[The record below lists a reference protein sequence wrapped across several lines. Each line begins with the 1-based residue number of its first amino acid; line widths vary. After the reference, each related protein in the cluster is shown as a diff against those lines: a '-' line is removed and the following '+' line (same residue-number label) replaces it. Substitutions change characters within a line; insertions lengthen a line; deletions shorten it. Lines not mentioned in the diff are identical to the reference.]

1 MKSMLERPLI
11 PLASLFW
18 GLQFAFL
25 SPSLALILVSL
36 YGATP
41 AEVGW
46 VLACYNA
53 AGFVV
58 SLVVP
63 AWADRRRQYL
73 WPLLVCSVL
82 NLALTVALTLATSLP
97 WVTVALVVFG
107 APAGVGMSLIFAHLA
122 HGGAAPAD
130 LMNNRAI
137 VSFAWVAA
145 PPIATAL
152 IGWFGPESVLLVIA
166 AIALGNVAITLVLLR
181 RSRRQPTHSRDERP
195 AAKAAEMGHTR
206 VGVAVIVVAF
216 VLVQATNA
224 ASTAVLTLYVSV
236 GLGLPVFWAG
246 LALAIA
252 AALEIPA
259 LIGLG
264 RLTGRFPLVRLMLF
278 GCVCGI
284 GYYVG
289 MALVREPW
297 ALLALQVLNALFVA
311 TVSGVGMTLF
321 QQIIAGPGFAT
332 GLYTITRR
340 VGNIAI
346 GPIIAIAGTPAGY
359 PGIYLVCAV
368 LAVVGGATIGVVGRR
383 AARRADGL
391 GSAD

>member
-1 MKSMLERPLI
+1 MRSMLQRPLI

-36 YGATP
+36 YHATP
-41 AEVGW
+41 SEVGW
-46 VLACYNA
+46 VLATYNA

-82 NLALTVALTLATSLP
+82 NLALTIALTLATSLP

-107 APAGVGMSLIFAHLA
+107 APAGAGTSLIFAQLV
-122 HGGAAPAD
+122 HGGAGPAD

-152 IGWFGPESVLLVIA
+152 IGWFGPQSVLLVIA
-166 AIALGNVAITLVLLR
+166 GIALGNVIITLVLLR
-181 RSRRQPTHSRDERP
+181 RERRRP
-195 AAKAAEMGHTR
+195 PSGSDVRPVAEPAEPGHTR
-206 VGVAVIVVAF
+206 LGVAVIVVAF

-224 ASTAVLTLYVSV
+224 ASTAVITLYVSV

-252 AALEIPA
+252 AGLEIPA

-264 RLTGRFPLVRLMLF
+264 RLTARFPLVRLMLI
-278 GCVCGI
+278 GCLCGI

-297 ALLALQVLNALFVA
+297 ALLALQALNAVFVA
-311 TVSGVGMTLF
+311 TVSGVGMALF

-332 GLYTITRR
+332 GLFSITRR

-346 GPIIAIAGTPAGY
+346 GPLIAIASTPAGY
-359 PGIYLVCAV
+359 PGIFLACAV
-368 LAVVGGATIGVVGRR
+368 LALVGGATIGVVGRR
-383 AARRADGL
+383 AARRAEGL

>member
-1 MKSMLERPLI
+1 MLQRRLI

-36 YGATP
+36 YHATP
-41 AEVGW
+41 SEVGW
-46 VLACYNA
+46 VLATYNA

-82 NLALTVALTLATSLP
+82 NLALTIALTLATSLP

-107 APAGVGMSLIFAHLA
+107 APAGAGMSLIFAQLV
-122 HGGAAPAD
+122 HGGAGPAD

-152 IGWFGPESVLLVIA
+152 IGWFGPQSVLLVIA
-166 AIALGNVAITLVLLR
+166 GIALGNVIITLVLLR
-181 RSRRQPTHSRDERP
+181 RERRRP
-195 AAKAAEMGHTR
+195 PSGSDVRPVAEPAEPGHTR
-206 VGVAVIVVAF
+206 LGVAVIVVAF

-224 ASTAVLTLYVSV
+224 ASTAVITLYVSV

-252 AALEIPA
+252 AGLEIPA

-264 RLTGRFPLVRLMLF
+264 RLTGRFPLVRLMLI
-278 GCVCGI
+278 GCLCGI

-297 ALLALQVLNALFVA
+297 ALLALQALNAVFVA
-311 TVSGVGMTLF
+311 TVSGVGVALF

-332 GLYTITRR
+332 GLFSITRR

-346 GPIIAIAGTPAGY
+346 GPLIAIASTPAGY
-359 PGIYLVCAV
+359 PGIFLACAV
-368 LAVVGGATIGVVGRR
+368 LALVGGATIGVVGRR
-383 AARRADGL
+383 AARRAERL

>member
-1 MKSMLERPLI
+1 
-11 PLASLFW
+11 
-18 GLQFAFL
+18 
-25 SPSLALILVSL
+25 
-36 YGATP
+36 
-41 AEVGW
+41 
-46 VLACYNA
+46 
-53 AGFVV
+53 
-58 SLVVP
+58 
-63 AWADRRRQYL
+63 
-73 WPLLVCSVL
+73 
-82 NLALTVALTLATSLP
+82 
-97 WVTVALVVFG
+97 
-107 APAGVGMSLIFAHLA
+107 
-122 HGGAAPAD
+122 
-130 LMNNRAI
+130 
-137 VSFAWVAA
+137 
-145 PPIATAL
+145 
-152 IGWFGPESVLLVIA
+152 
-166 AIALGNVAITLVLLR
+166 
-181 RSRRQPTHSRDERP
+181 
-195 AAKAAEMGHTR
+195 MGHTR

-368 LAVVGGATIGVVGRR
+368 LALVGGATIGVVGRR